1 MQHHKWWAWEFIK
14 SRSIWNASL
23 TLDRSLHLWVGMWQ
37 WSQHVCSCG
46 GYSAFAFNH
55 CHSLQGDLRILKK
68 RKKKTSL
75 TLRATPVFFLV
86 EPAETSL
93 LWKKARWCIQRAEG
107 SLTVNIIFQCSDFVT
122 CCGKCSTLRVWL
134 CRFELKHL
142 GHFIFMHLS
151 FFQSVS
157 AQLLWTYHGVTVPN
171 NYWNVSIQASL
182 QHQQIELNEL
192 LPSARKGPV
201 LRLFWFG
208 LFIQINCLKFS
219 THQHLF
225 WRSSRLGLK
234 TWKLSL
240 LKGFVRTRGSDD
252 SNDKPHYGK
261 GKWSPILTMDVNIIL
276 QHLDIIWS
284 GVSC

>member
-1 MQHHKWWAWEFIK
+1 MHHHKWWAWEFIK
-14 SRSIWNASL
+14 STSIWNASDFGQISAL
-23 TLDRSLHLWVGMWQ
+23 VGGDTTQQ
-37 WSQHVCSCG
+37 WSQHVCRCG

-55 CHSLQGDLRILKK
+55 CHSLQEDLL
-68 RKKKTSL
+68 L

-93 LWKKARWCIQRAEG
+93 LWKKARWCFQRAEG

-157 AQLLWTYHGVTVPN
+157 AQLLWAYRGVTLPN
-171 NYWNVSIQASL
+171 NYWNSSIQASL

-192 LPSARKGPV
+192 LLSARNGPV

-208 LFIQINCLKFS
+208 LFIQINCMKFS

-225 WRSSRLGLK
+225 WRSARLGLK
-234 TWKLSL
+234 TWKWSL

-252 SNDKPHYGK
+252 SNDKPK
-261 GKWSPILTMDVNIIL
+261 ESEFPQWM
-276 QHLDIIWS
+276 
-284 GVSC
+284 